1 DCAWR
6 LRPHHLD
13 HDVELEFQVR
23 DLGLQHRGVVVGIDL
38 VEFLH
43 PLDAGGKEAGIA
55 NLRVDRLGRRA
66 DHDLA
71 GELHGCA
78 AADGGPR
85 RLVFWPVVRSRW
97 CTRTPEERPR
107 GEGGASGAAAA
118 PGILAHRRGGVK
130 KQAKKADGGAGGP
143 RSSIILPYNFY
154 RVPGT
159 SSAWSAFMSA

>member
-1 DCAWR
+1 
-6 LRPHHLD
+6 
-13 HDVELEFQVR
+13 
-23 DLGLQHRGVVVGIDL
+23 IDL

-55 NLRVDRLGRRA
+55 NLRVDRLGRCA
-66 DHDLA
+66 DHDLP
-71 GELHGCA
+71 GELHGWA
-78 AADGGPR
+78 PAGAGAR

-107 GEGGASGAAAA
+107 GEGGASGAASRTGNSRASTGRRQKA
-118 PGILAHRRGGVK
+118 GKEDRWRGRWTPG
-130 KQAKKADGGAGGP
+130 
-143 RSSIILPYNFY
+143 SSIILPYNFY